1 MKITQL
7 LLALLI
13 FIAAVLYLVG
23 VVWSFF
29 GTAPEALASVISV
42 VGAALA
48 TNFGVVLGIDLD
60 QNFAKSGSWW
70 DKFIAFL
77 KKIAAFDL
85 DKLPEFAAL
94 LYFIVMLIGTV
105 VFLVS
110 GAPATGLARELF
122 YALVGASVAALTH
135 YLRT

>member
-1 MKITQL
+1 MNIAQL

-48 TNFGVVLGIDLD
+48 TNFGVVLGIDID
-60 QNFAKSGSWW
+60 QNLTKRASWW
-70 DKFIAFL
+70 EKFIAFL
-77 KKIAAFDL
+77 KKIASFNL

-105 VFLVS
+105 VYLVS

-122 YALVGASVAALTH
+122 YALVGAAVAALTH
-135 YLRT
+135 YLKK